1 MDAGLHGAIPQKD
14 GGQDDEPVSP
24 ERDMTRKIEWIEIAR
39 TGCMLLVV
47 LGHVLDI
54 FIFHGGEATHP
65 WELAFLCFS
74 RFAVPLFFIISGFL
88 LRIEFDRSPEPVR
101 YGAFLRHKVATVLA
115 PFFVWN
121 AIYLV
126 FARVLMGWPLFSG
139 SALFA
144 FLTGFVHLYFVFVLF
159 QFFLLYPL
167 LHRYL
172 QGHGM
177 NRALMVSVV
186 LSLGFYAVSEYA
198 LWVSGISE
206 PTFEWHYGKL
216 FFGWSAFFMTGVWLG
231 ARPDRVEFLAKHIL
245 SLFVLGA
252 VLLAPYYYE
261 TSRQLEVFHV
271 YGRGYFLLS
280 GFPFHLAGAL
290 FMIGL
295 LRRIERSFRKGRI
308 LNYLIRSGVDT
319 FEIYIVHYLFLLL
332 LVAAWTG
339 LDLPKALPVKIPVL
353 FLCVW
358 LLSHGFA
365 GLRRRP
371 FLAGAGKVL
380 FGRRD

>member
-1 MDAGLHGAIPQKD
+1 MSR
-14 GGQDDEPVSP
+14 E
-24 ERDMTRKIEWIEIAR
+24 IEWIEIAR
-39 TGCMLLVV
+39 TGCMMLVV

-54 FIFHGGEATHP
+54 FIFHGGEAARP
-65 WELAFLCFS
+65 WELAFL
-74 RFAVPLFFIISGFL
+74 LFLSFCGAPVFLISGFL
-88 LRIEFDRSPEPVR
+88 LRIELDRSPEPVR
-101 YGAFLRHKVATVLA
+101 YGEFLRHKVATILA

-139 SALFA
+139 SALFS

-167 LHRYL
+167 LHRHL
-172 QGHGM
+172 QGSVL
-177 NRALMVSVV
+177 NRALLASIV
-186 LSLGFYAVSEYA
+186 LSLGFYGVSEYV

-231 ARPDRVEFLAKHIL
+231 ARPDRVELLAGRAFP
-245 SLFVLGA
+245 LFVIA
-252 VLLAPYYYE
+252 SVLLVPYYYE

-280 GFPFHLAGAL
+280 GLPYQLAGAL

-295 LRRIERSFRKGRI
+295 FRSVERSFRKGRI

-339 LDLPKALPVKIPVL
+339 LDLPKAMPVKIPVL
-353 FLCVW
+353 FRCVW
-358 LLSHGFA
+358 LLSQGFA

-371 FLAGAGKVL
+371 SLAGAGKLL
-380 FGRRD
+380 FGCRD